1 MSSINSLSDLDSN
14 LKFLRNS
21 LNDVCDHNAKMLEAR
36 VSQVQRN
43 PRQLF
48 KLGASREEMD
58 RLNSFEQHFNDVCDE
73 LYLNFQLAKE
83 TLERE
88 FQSKEGHHGNEEKP
102 KSDILSTE
110 KIKKQ
115 NDHIAFLD
123 KVLEL
128 NRNNT
133 S

>member
-48 KLGASREEMD
+48 KLGASREEID
-58 RLNSFEQHFNDVCDE
+58 RLNSFEQHFND
-73 LYLNFQLAKE
+73 QLAKE

-88 FQSKEGHHGNEEKP
+88 FQSKEGHHGNEEKS
-102 KSDILSTE
+102 KNDILSKE
-110 KIKKQ
+110 KVKKQ
-115 NDHIAFLD
+115 NDHIAFLE